1 MAAAIFCGC
10 AGCCLPRLGEPGCN
24 EDAQTHDQP
33 FPQAHDCLPQQEVT
47 TLESPSPEGIWKAL
61 PDRCNPTG
69 ARSRHVAILAAF
81 AVDVEQLAVAVYVA
95 HLELRTLQQAD

>member
-1 MAAAIFCGC
+1 
-10 AGCCLPRLGEPGCN
+10 
-24 EDAQTHDQP
+24 
-33 FPQAHDCLPQQEVT
+33 VT

-95 HLELRTLQQAD
+95 HLELRTLQQAEAAGGLSSTNVGADSASRYAHATDWCRFLTWP